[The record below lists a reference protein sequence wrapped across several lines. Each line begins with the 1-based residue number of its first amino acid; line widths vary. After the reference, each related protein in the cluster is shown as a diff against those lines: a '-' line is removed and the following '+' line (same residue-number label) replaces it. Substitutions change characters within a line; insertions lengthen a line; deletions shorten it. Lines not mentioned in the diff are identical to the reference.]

1 MKNFSPAVFCVNI
14 EIEWVSV
21 CAYFEITVLLPLL
34 LLRGNEL
41 PGALITADSINENK
55 PNLKLVFFFHQT
67 KQIILCMPVRAMP
80 LRQLTVFQKQ
90 KQRAEEHKKTERVI
104 VFSSKIKPQLEFVR
118 IHPSCATVLPMM

>member
-1 MKNFSPAVFCVNI
+1 
-14 EIEWVSV
+14 
-21 CAYFEITVLLPLL
+21 
-34 LLRGNEL
+34 
-41 PGALITADSINENK
+41 
-55 PNLKLVFFFHQT
+55 
-67 KQIILCMPVRAMP
+67 MPVRAMP